1 MRTLH
6 KELSKYI
13 LADGFPIEVD
23 LENSHGSY
31 LKDQNGDEYLDMF
44 SMFASSPI
52 GYNHPHVVAQKDFL
66 GKMAINKPAMSDTY
80 PFQYADVVNTFARVA
95 IPEELS
101 YCFFISGGTLAVENA
116 LKVAFD
122 WRTRLNI
129 SRGIQE
135 EASQVIHFK
144 QAFHGRSGYTLSL
157 TNTKDPRKYMYFPK
171 FDWPR
176 ILNPKLTF
184 PLTEDSINE
193 TIELEKEAI
202 RQIEDALHKNP
213 NQVACLINK
222 PAMSD
227 TYPFQYADV
236 VNTFARVAIP
246 EELSYCFFISGGTLA
261 VENALHKN
269 PNQVA
274 CLIIEPIQA
283 EGGDNHF
290 RKEFFKKLRQLCD
303 DHEILLILDEVQTG
317 LAMTGKMWAY
327 QHYDIVP
334 DVIAFGKKSQVCG
347 ILANRKK
354 LDQVE
359 HHVFKESSRINSTFG
374 GNFIDMLRFK
384 LILEVIE
391 QEKLV
396 DKAEKT
402 GKYLLDQVKAL
413 VHAKPQLSNAR
424 GLGLMVSFDFEN
436 SEQRDLFVD
445 RAFKDKL
452 LILGCGEKS
461 IRFRPHLTA
470 TIADIDK
477 ALSIVKQSL

>member
-31 LKDQNGDEYLDMF
+31 LKDRNGDEYLDMF

-202 RQIEDALHKNP
+202 RQIED
-213 NQVACLINK
+213 
-222 PAMSD
+222 
-227 TYPFQYADV
+227 
-236 VNTFARVAIP
+236 
-246 EELSYCFFISGGTLA
+246 
-261 VENALHKN
+261 ALHKN